1 MEFLSTGGMA
11 MRHRITVLIA
21 MLCVLLAGCATTIR
35 SEVIAFHEWPA
46 DLPDKSFV
54 FERTKEQE
62 NNLEYRNYE
71 NLVREELLRLGFVEA
86 ADPRTARLKV
96 TISYSIH
103 VRDVR
108 VVQPVIVDPWYGGP
122 PFFGPPWGYGYGYY
136 SPFYDPFWYGPPLV
150 EQRESRYQLFT
161 RQLRVVIAQVA
172 DSKRL
177 YDVTVVSEG
186 TNGALAAVMPYMI
199 RSAFA
204 AFPGTSGVP
213 RQVELKMKD

>member
-1 MEFLSTGGMA
+1 MA
-11 MRHRITVLIA
+11 MRHRVMVLIA

-35 SEVIAFHEWPA
+35 SEVTAFHEWPA
-46 DLPDKSFV
+46 NLPDKSFV

-71 NLVREELLRLGFVEA
+71 NLVREELLRLGFVGP
-86 ADPRTARLKV
+86 ADPRSAKLKV

-108 VVQPVIVDPWYGGP
+108 VVRPVVADPWEDP
-122 PFFGPPWGYGYGYY
+122 PFFGPRWDYGYDYD
-136 SPFYDPFWYGPPLV
+136 SPLYNPLWYGPPLV
-150 EQRESRYQLFT
+150 EQREFRYQLFT
-161 RQLRVVIAQVA
+161 RQLRIVIAQAA

-186 TNGALAAVMPYMI
+186 TNGALAVVMPYMI

-204 AFPGTSGVP
+204 DFPGPSGVP
-213 RQVELKMKD
+213 HEVDLKMKD